1 MRTKR
6 LFGRCEDFHTGR
18 RTFNDYFHFFTFC
31 LTAICIPY
39 DSDDR
44 FRTLQVHSVVGNRL
58 VPLMVN
64 FVYCT
69 HYATTKCILRSKYV
83 ASCRL
88 VCPAGSRYLSVLAYD
103 VCENLWRS
111 MHDFQD

>member
-58 VPLMVN
+58 GSVDGQL
-64 FVYCT
+64 
-69 HYATTKCILRSKYV
+69 CILYTL
-83 ASCRL
+83 C
-88 VCPAGSRYLSVLAYD
+88 Y
-103 VCENLWRS
+103 N
-111 MHDFQD
+111 